1 MSTVKN
7 CKKKTRKV
15 FLLDCF
21 TFWLVWNRGESL
33 SFLFAKVMERA
44 SLLPSP
50 KCTSSRS
57 HLTMW
62 PNTRSSL
69 NLSTWY
75 KPSLKA
81 DILQRRRTGWDGVPC
96 TLIAAGGEV
105 KWFGRFGIRWPA
117 DFVRSH
123 LGLPTNEQSWKHW
136 WEQKKSYQSANH
148 LPWNQGVTG
157 NGFIQYS
164 EQSKCK
170 EVDLSCFAKKFQRNY
185 QFIVWWNFQSLVWL
199 IALPWFLT
207 RSQPEAIM
215 SRSL

>member
-1 MSTVKN
+1 MSTLKS
-7 CKKKTRKV
+7 CKKKK
-15 FLLDCF
+15 LLDCF
-21 TFWLVWNRGESL
+21 TSWLVWNREESL

-69 NLSTWY
+69 TLSTWY

-81 DILQRRRTGWDGVPC
+81 DILQRRRTGWGGVAC

-117 DFVRSH
+117 DFVRNQWAE
-123 LGLPTNEQSWKHW
+123 LKTMMGT
-136 WEQKKSYQSANH
+136 KKVI
-148 LPWNQGVTG
+148 NQQIIFHET
-157 NGFIQYS
+157 
-164 EQSKCK
+164 K
-170 EVDLSCFAKKFQRNY
+170 EWQEMGSSSTPSNQNAKK
-185 QFIVWWNFQSLVWL
+185 W
-199 IALPWFLT
+199 T
-207 RSQPEAIM
+207 
-215 SRSL
+215 

>member
-1 MSTVKN
+1 M
-7 CKKKTRKV
+7 
-15 FLLDCF
+15 DCF
-21 TFWLVWNRGESL
+21 TFWLVWNREESL

-69 NLSTWY
+69 TLSTWY

-81 DILQRRRTGWDGVPC
+81 DILQRRRTGWDGVAC

-136 WEQKKSYQSANH
+136 WEQKKVI
-148 LPWNQGVTG
+148 NQQIIFHETKEWQEAGSSSTLSHQ
-157 NGFIQYS
+157 NAR
-164 EQSKCK
+164 K
-170 EVDLSCFAKKFQRNY
+170 EVVLHG
-185 QFIVWWNFQSLVWL
+185 NFKEIINS
-199 IALPWFLT
+199 
-207 RSQPEAIM
+207 
-215 SRSL
+215 

>member
-1 MSTVKN
+1 MRYGWNWKYPLSNMYPAYTQ
-7 CKKKTRKV
+7 
-15 FLLDCF
+15 
-21 TFWLVWNRGESL
+21 LV
-33 SFLFAKVMERA
+33 AKCSSPSIGDRRA
-44 SLLPSP
+44 TGCSP

-69 NLSTWY
+69 TLSTWY

-123 LGLPTNEQSWKHW
+123 LGLPTNEQSWKQW
-136 WEQKKSYQSANH
+136 WEQKKVI
-148 LPWNQGVTG
+148 NQQIIFHET
-157 NGFIQYS
+157 
-164 EQSKCK
+164 K
-170 EVDLSCFAKKFQRNY
+170 EWQEMGSSSTPSNQNAKK
-185 QFIVWWNFQSLVWL
+185 W
-199 IALPWFLT
+199 T
-207 RSQPEAIM
+207 
-215 SRSL
+215 

>member
-7 CKKKTRKV
+7 CKKKKRKV

-21 TFWLVWNRGESL
+21 TFWLVWNREESL

-69 NLSTWY
+69 TLSTWY

-81 DILQRRRTGWDGVPC
+81 DILQRRRTGWDGVAC

-123 LGLPTNEQSWKHW
+123 LGLPTNEQSWKQW
-136 WEQKKSYQSANH
+136 WEQKKVINQQIIFHETKEWQEMGSSSTPRSAR
-148 LPWNQGVTG
+148 
-157 NGFIQYS
+157 
-164 EQSKCK
+164 KC
-170 EVDLSCFAKKFQRNY
+170 
-185 QFIVWWNFQSLVWL
+185 
-199 IALPWFLT
+199 T
-207 RSQPEAIM
+207 
-215 SRSL
+215 